1 MVYVGTFS
9 QEEGDVLL
17 FYGAD
22 SGLKKWDGLNT
33 GAMKRH
39 IIKI

>member
-22 SGLKKWDGLNT
+22 RGLKKWDGLNP
-33 GAMKRH
+33 GAIKRH
-39 IIKI
+39 TSKI